1 MRNIDY
7 RALYQQVVENEVDPK
22 KRKGTY
28 DKKTHD
34 ERTKDAIEGNA
45 ARKAGQKINDPNK
58 KSVAPVEPENLK
70 VVDMGEELSGE
81 ESTVIDATDG
91 SIEIVR
97 QGAGDVNLFGI

>member
-70 VVDMGEELSGE
+70 VVDIDEEFMQRLVDAGHCRDLESAKSLIDFI
-81 ESTVIDATDG
+81 EST
-91 SIEIVR
+91 S
-97 QGAGDVNLFGI
+97 

>member
-22 KRKGTY
+22 KRKGKW

-45 ARKAGQKINDPNK
+45 ARKAGQKLNDPNK

-70 VVDMGEELSGE
+70 VVDVNEEFLQSLVDNGHCVDLDAAE
-81 ESTVIDATDG
+81 KLVEIIESTT
-91 SIEIVR
+91 
-97 QGAGDVNLFGI
+97 